1 MREAFVVANWGW
13 PQWTYIVLVAIGLGT
28 SLANDGKLI
37 EKASAGVTAF
47 SSFILFLI
55 LGAGGFFDEI
65 HWPQV
70 VFVILYLVG
79 LRSELSDG
87 GDYAVESFGM
97 TLIADAIVVA
107 LFAAGGFF
115 R

>member
-1 MREAFVVANWGW
+1 MREAFVVANWGL
-13 PQWTYIVLVAIGLGT
+13 PQWTYIILVAIGLGT

-37 EKASAGVTAF
+37 KRASAGVTAF

-79 LRSELSDG
+79 LVSKLSDG
-87 GDYAVESFGM
+87 EDYEVESFGIR
-97 TLIADAIVVA
+97 LIADVVVVA

>member
-13 PQWTYIVLVAIGLGT
+13 PQWLYISIVLIGIGT
-28 SLANDGKLI
+28 SLANDGKRI
-37 EKASAGVTAF
+37 KKASAEVAAF
-47 SSFILFLI
+47 STLVLFFILT
-55 LGAGGFFDEI
+55 AGGFFDEI

-70 VFVILYLVG
+70 VYVILYFISLIAN
-79 LRSELSDG
+79 LADG
-87 GDYAVESFGM
+87 EDYTVENFRI